1 MREFTDSTSLFSI
14 KKFVLFLLLLLFLA
28 LLAGCNQTIS
38 TTPASMPTLTR
49 SAEVDE
55 ALSLEPTSIIEPTN
69 PILASSEAEVEL
81 PLCGTTPFIPLAFSQ
96 DGVLLYLQT
105 NSGVMGYDLVDLTQ
119 AYFIQSTKPVEKA
132 AISPDG
138 KILAMAL
145 DDHTIQLFQLPDG
158 SLFRSLPGH
167 ADQVDA
173 LAFSPD
179 STRLYSGSYDTW
191 VIAWDT
197 SGEQLGEFQP
207 GGGEVYALAVSPD
220 DRQLAVISFEG
231 PLRLWNSQSFEVE
244 KELGP
249 ASAFSNATAAYSQDG
264 DQLLTG
270 LGGGPLSL
278 WQLPGGE
285 SVWSG
290 GNYAGALSP
299 DGLQLAYSD
308 QDETGENFILVSRQE
323 GQELLHKLTVDAM
336 QWKLVYSPD
345 GALLASADDMAIRV
359 WDSGNGSL
367 LRNLVTIC
375 GE

>member
-1 MREFTDSTSLFSI
+1 MRENVDSPSRFLII
-14 KKFVLFLLLLLFLA
+14 KVVLFLFLLFSLA
-28 LLAGCNQTIS
+28 FLTGCNQVARI
-38 TTPASMPTLTR
+38 TPAPAPTLNRT
-49 SAEVDE
+49 AEADE
-55 ALSLEPTSIIEPTN
+55 ALSLDPTSTFEPTN
-69 PILASSEAEVEL
+69 PILASGEAEAEL
-81 PLCGTTPFIPLAFSQ
+81 PLCGTTPFIPISFSQ
-96 DGVLLYLQT
+96 DGESLYLQT
-105 NSGVMGYDLVDLTQ
+105 NSGVMGYDLVNLTQ
-119 AYFIQSTKPVEKA
+119 DNFIQSAKPVEKA
-132 AISPDG
+132 TISPDG
-138 KILAMAL
+138 KVLAMAL
-145 DDHTIQLFQLPDG
+145 DDHTIQLYKLPDG

-167 ADQVDA
+167 ADRVDA

-207 GGGEVYALAVSPD
+207 GGGEVYALAVSPEG
-220 DRQLAVISFEG
+220 RQLAVITFEG

-249 ASAFSNATAAYSQDG
+249 ASAFSNATAVYSQDG
-264 DQLLTG
+264 NQLLTG

-299 DGLQLAYSD
+299 DGSQIAHTD
-308 QDETGENFILVSRQE
+308 VDETGQNLIQIRDSA
-323 GQELLHKLTVDAM
+323 GQELLFSMPVEGM

-345 GALLASADDMAIRV
+345 GALLSSADDMAVQV
-359 WDSGNGSL
+359 WDSGSGKL
-367 LRNLVTIC
+367 LRVLRATC
-375 GE
+375 EE